1 MNEMVKNWLIELYER
16 EIKEALGSI
25 SNERIWL
32 MGTDVWEEEK
42 MHLDNYDITIPD
54 ENRTGDESEA
64 RLYGTEYGDTEDYI
78 TQILCHLVQEVR
90 DNPNATINHFE
101 Y

>member
-1 MNEMVKNWLIELYER
+1 MTETIKNWLTQLYER

-42 MHLDNYDITIPD
+42 MHLDNMANLN
-54 ENRTGDESEA
+54 E
-64 RLYGTEYGDTEDYI
+64 YI
-78 TQILCHLVQEVR
+78 TTLKILLNDIRE
-90 DNPNATINHFE
+90 E
-101 Y
+101 K

>member
-1 MNEMVKNWLIELYER
+1 MTEMIKFWLTQLYER

-42 MHLDNYDITIPD
+42 MHLDNMANLNEYIATL
-54 ENRTGDESEA
+54 RTLLNNIKEEK
-64 RLYGTEYGDTEDYI
+64 
-78 TQILCHLVQEVR
+78 
-90 DNPNATINHFE
+90 
-101 Y
+101 

>member
-32 MGTDVWEEEK
+32 MGSDVWEEEK
-42 MHLDNYDITIPD
+42 CIWTI
-54 ENRTGDESEA
+54 
-64 RLYGTEYGDTEDYI
+64 
-78 TQILCHLVQEVR
+78 
-90 DNPNATINHFE
+90 
-101 Y
+101 